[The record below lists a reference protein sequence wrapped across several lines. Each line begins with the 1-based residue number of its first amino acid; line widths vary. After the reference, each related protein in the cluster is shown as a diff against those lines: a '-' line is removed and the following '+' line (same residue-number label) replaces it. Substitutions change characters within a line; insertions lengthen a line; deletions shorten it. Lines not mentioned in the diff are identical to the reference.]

1 MMRRQ
6 AGFTLV
12 EVLVA
17 LSVATL
23 LVALVYGAVR
33 VGQRSAMAL
42 TDKSEQTEVM
52 QLGWQYLH
60 TAVGRARPFGD
71 PEDTDNRIGFEG
83 GGSRLVL
90 HADVPTYVGI
100 SGLMR
105 IALETRAGERG
116 QQLVLTRRGVV
127 AGEATDA
134 PLPSEQ
140 AVLVES
146 LDRLQLSYF
155 GAKTRGDVPTW
166 HGSWTGARRL
176 PNLIRISVK
185 PKGARAWPVLI
196 ARPLTGSA
204 ALGEDDLPDG
214 ESATEVSG

>member
-1 MMRRQ
+1 MQRQ

-42 TDKSEQTEVM
+42 TEKSEQTEVM
-52 QLGWQYLH
+52 QLGWQYLY
-60 TAVGRARPFGD
+60 TAIGQARPFSDAEGND
-71 PEDTDNRIGFEG
+71 DRIGFQG
-83 GGSRLVL
+83 GAGHLVL

-100 SGLMR
+100 SGLVR
-105 IALETRAGERG
+105 IELATRAGERG
-116 QQLVLTRRGVV
+116 QQLVLTRRGVT

-134 PLPSEQ
+134 PRPSEQ

-155 GAKTRGDVPTW
+155 GAKTRGDAPTW
-166 HGSWTGARRL
+166 YGSWTEARQL
-176 PNLIRISVK
+176 PNLVRISVK

-204 ALGEDDLPDG
+204 ALGEDALPDV